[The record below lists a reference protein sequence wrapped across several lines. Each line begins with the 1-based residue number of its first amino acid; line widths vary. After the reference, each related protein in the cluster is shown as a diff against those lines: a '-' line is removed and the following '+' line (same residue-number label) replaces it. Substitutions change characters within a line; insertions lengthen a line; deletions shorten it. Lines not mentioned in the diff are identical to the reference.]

1 MRLIN
6 LMIIAGFFMGCSASK
21 VLENKEKNSEYTES
35 ETKSD
40 TSIAQ
45 VSSYAIFNYINSLD
59 ADDYYTLL
67 DSIKKGTSTDYF
79 TLRMAYT
86 KTRKWSPY
94 DTEIS
99 QKHKEINSLISFAEY
114 DAALKISE
122 SILDENFV
130 EIKTQLINGYLYKLL
145 GDTVRSVL
153 NYKIYEEL
161 LKSIYTSGD
170 GKSAKT
176 AFIVISTDEEYVFL
190 KRFNLQFAGQSLLS
204 EDGHSFD
211 LLKAIDQ
218 KTKEEFDIYFNIDLP
233 FSYLSD
239 TFK

>member
-21 VLENKEKNSEYTES
+21 VLEKKEKNSEYPES

-40 TSIAQ
+40 TSMAQ
-45 VSSYAIFNYINSLD
+45 RSNYAIFNYFNSLD

-67 DSIKKGTSTDYF
+67 DSIQKGTSTDYF
-79 TLRMAYT
+79 TLRMAFT
-86 KTRKWSPY
+86 KTKNWLPY

-99 QKHKEINSLISFAEY
+99 QKHKEINSLIGSAKY
-114 DAALKISE
+114 DEALKISD
-122 SILDENFV
+122 SILDKNYV
-130 EIKTQLINGYLYKLL
+130 EIETQLINGYLYKLL
-145 GDTVRSVL
+145 GDTVRSVFH
-153 NYKIYEEL
+153 YRIYEEL

-190 KRFNLQFAGQSLLS
+190 RWFNLQSAGQSLLS

-218 KTKEEFDIYFNIDLP
+218 ETKEEFDIYFNIDLP
-233 FSYLSD
+233 FSYLSSA
-239 TFK
+239 FK